1 MMTENKKRL
10 IKRLHTVCSARG
22 ITAEERRMMYGEY
35 GAESSK
41 DMDEREINEL
51 IQSITG
57 RLQNPNNHTDLL
69 RKRVLAV
76 VFNYYKLRN
85 MEVSMEYVKA
95 TIVRASGYTYFN
107 AIPDGILNNLY
118 NAFLDKN
125 RNRISVS
132 EIDNHVTGYL
142 QTCN

>member
-1 MMTENKKRL
+1 MNEDKKRL

-22 ITAEERRMMYGEY
+22 ITAEERRMMYREY

-57 RLQNPNNHTDLL
+57 RLQNTNNHTDLL

-85 MEVSMEYVKA
+85 MTVSIEYVKA
-95 TIVRASGYTYFN
+95 TIVRASGYKYFN

-132 EIDNHVTGYL
+132 EIDNHVTEYL

>member
-1 MMTENKKRL
+1 MTENKKRL
-10 IKRLHTVCSARG
+10 IRQLHTVCSARG
-22 ITAEERRMMYGEY
+22 ITSEERRMMYCEY

-57 RLQNPNNHTDLL
+57 RLQNPNNRTDLL

-85 MEVSMEYVKA
+85 MEVSLEYVKA